1 MFKSMDYDLNE
12 VLVLFREKR
21 SLELRGLSNRL
32 IREASA
38 ENDYAKA
45 ELGVIAYALHKIESK
60 SHFVNSPI
68 WGKIKASVFRNIESS
83 IFASKQKN
91 TDLLLSYLK
100 KIIISIEEA
109 DSSLGNY
116 ASSIYD
122 KAKVKQ
128 ASLAYSYGLSISQ
141 AASLVGADKKE
152 LQNYIGFTTMHDEE
166 MESKGMVKRVSELRE
181 LIENSKVN
189 NI

>member
-1 MFKSMDYDLNE
+1 MFKPMDYDLNE

-21 SLELRGLSNRL
+21 TLELRGLSNRL
-32 IREASA
+32 IREAAA
-38 ENDYAKA
+38 ENDYVKA

-68 WGKIKASVFRNIESS
+68 WGKIKASVFKNIESA
-83 IFASKQKN
+83 IFASKQKK

-100 KIIISIEEA
+100 KIIGSINEA
-109 DSSLGNY
+109 DSNLGYY

-141 AASLVGADKKE
+141 AAALVGADKKE
-152 LQNYIGFTTMHDEE
+152 LQNYIGYTTMHDEE
-166 MESKGMVKRVSELRE
+166 MEAKGIVKRVSELKE
-181 LIENSKVN
+181 LLEKNGVN
-189 NI
+189 N